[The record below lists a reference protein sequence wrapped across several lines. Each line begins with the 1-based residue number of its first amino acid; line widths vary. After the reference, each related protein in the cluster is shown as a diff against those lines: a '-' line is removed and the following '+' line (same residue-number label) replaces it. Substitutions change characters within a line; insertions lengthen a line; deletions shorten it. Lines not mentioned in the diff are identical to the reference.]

1 MWASAHTNFKEKQMS
16 TDIKAKH
23 FKLIGAST
31 THIAAAQTLGGAG
44 NFTLANTTVGN
55 LPQTITFTSTGNISG
70 VEMTITG
77 TDLNG
82 DAQTEAI
89 NGPNNNTVTSTN
101 KFLTVTQVAADGAVG
116 TNTSIGIT
124 GTATEGILTPG
135 RTRIRG
141 LHGVSSSTAGSMV
154 FRNTSTSGSILLE
167 LDTPN
172 QDDFIDPYIPD
183 DGVLFDSGAYLNV
196 GDGVTSV
203 TVFCDG

>member
-1 MWASAHTNFKEKQMS
+1 MA

-101 KFLTVTQVAADGAVG
+101 KFLTVTQVAADAAVG

-141 LHGVSSSTAGSMV
+141 LHGVSSATAGSMT

-183 DGVLFDSGAYLNV
+183 DGVVFSSGAYLDV
-196 GDGVTSV
+196 GTGVTSV
-203 TVFCDG
+203 TVFFDG

>member
-1 MWASAHTNFKEKQMS
+1 MA

-23 FKLIGAST
+23 FKLFGAVT

-55 LPQTITFTSTGNISG
+55 LPQTITFTSTGNIST
-70 VEMTITG
+70 VAMTITG

-82 DAQTEAI
+82 DAQTESI

-141 LHGVSSSTAGSMV
+141 LHGVSSATAGSMT
-154 FRNTSTSGSILLE
+154 FRNSSTTGSILLE

-183 DGVLFDSGAYLNV
+183 DGVVFSSGAYLNV
-196 GDGVTSV
+196 GTGVTSV
-203 TVFCDG
+203 TVFFDG

>member
-1 MWASAHTNFKEKQMS
+1 MS

-23 FKLIGAST
+23 FKLIGADT

-44 NFTLANTTVGN
+44 NFTLANTTIGN
-55 LPQTITFTSTGNISG
+55 LPQTITFTSTGNISS

-101 KFLTVTQVAADGAVG
+101 KFLTVTQVAADGAVS

-124 GTATEGILTPG
+124 GTAKEGILTPG

-183 DGVLFDSGAYLNV
+183 DGVLFDSGSYLNV

-203 TVFCDG
+203 TVFFDG

>member
-1 MWASAHTNFKEKQMS
+1 MA

-70 VEMTITG
+70 VSMTITG

-82 DAQTEAI
+82 DAQTESI

-101 KFLTVTQVAADGAVG
+101 KFLTVTQVAADAAVG

-141 LHGVSSSTAGSMV
+141 LHGVSSATAGSMT

-183 DGVLFDSGAYLNV
+183 DGVVFSSGAYLDV
-196 GDGVTSV
+196 GTGVTSV
-203 TVFCDG
+203 TVFFDG

>member
-1 MWASAHTNFKEKQMS
+1 MA

-55 LPQTITFTSTGNISG
+55 LPQTITFTSTGNIAS
-70 VEMTITG
+70 VSMTITG

-82 DAQTEAI
+82 DAQTESL

-141 LHGVSSSTAGSMV
+141 LHGVSSGTAGSMT
-154 FRNTSTSGSILLE
+154 FRNSSTTGSILLE

-183 DGVLFDSGAYLNV
+183 DGVVFSSGAYLNV
-196 GDGVTSV
+196 GNGVTSV
-203 TVFCDG
+203 TVFFDG

>member
-1 MWASAHTNFKEKQMS
+1 MA

-55 LPQTITFTSTGNISG
+55 LPQTITFTSSGNISG

-89 NGPNNNTVTSTN
+89 NGPNSNTVTSTN

-124 GTATEGILTPG
+124 GTAKEGILTPG
-135 RTRIRG
+135 RTSIRG

-154 FRNTSTSGSILLE
+154 FRTTSTSGSILLE

-203 TVFCDG
+203 TVFFDG

>member
-1 MWASAHTNFKEKQMS
+1 MS

-101 KFLTVTQVAADGAVG
+101 KFLTVTQVAADAAAAKALEVG
-116 TNTSIGIT
+116 MKILSVEVKGPGSGRETALRALQARGFKIISIKDT
-124 GTATEGILTPG
+124 TPMPHNGTRPPKK
-135 RTRIRG
+135 RR
-141 LHGVSSSTAGSMV
+141 V
-154 FRNTSTSGSILLE
+154 
-167 LDTPN
+167 
-172 QDDFIDPYIPD
+172 
-183 DGVLFDSGAYLNV
+183 
-196 GDGVTSV
+196 
-203 TVFCDG
+203 

>member
-1 MWASAHTNFKEKQMS
+1 MS
-16 TDIKAKH
+16 TDVKAKH
-23 FKLIGAST
+23 FKLFGAVT

-70 VEMTITG
+70 VTMTITG

-82 DAQTEAI
+82 DAQTENI
-89 NGPNNNTVTSTN
+89 SGPNNNTVTSTN
-101 KFLTVTQVAADGAVG
+101 AFLTVTQVAADAAVS

-124 GTATEGILTPG
+124 GTAKEGIVFEG

-141 LHGVSSSTAGSMV
+141 LHGVSSGTAGSMV
-154 FRNTSTSGSILLE
+154 FRNSSTSGSILLE

-203 TVFCDG
+203 TVFFDG

>member
-1 MWASAHTNFKEKQMS
+1 MS

-55 LPQTITFTSTGNISG
+55 LPQTITFTSTGNIAS
-70 VEMTITG
+70 VSMTITG

-82 DAQTEAI
+82 DAQTESL

-101 KFLTVTQVAADGAVG
+101 KFLTVTQVAADGAVS

-124 GTATEGILTPG
+124 GTAKEGILTPG

-183 DGVLFDSGAYLNV
+183 DGVVFSSGAYLNV
-196 GDGVTSV
+196 GNGVTSV
-203 TVFCDG
+203 TVFFDG

>member
-1 MWASAHTNFKEKQMS
+1 MA

-70 VEMTITG
+70 VSMTITG

-82 DAQTEAI
+82 DAQTESI

-141 LHGVSSSTAGSMV
+141 LHGVSSGTAGSMT
-154 FRNTSTSGSILLE
+154 FRNSSTTGSILLE

-183 DGVLFDSGAYLNV
+183 DGVVFSSGAYLNV
-196 GDGVTSV
+196 GSGVTSV
-203 TVFCDG
+203 TVFFDG

>member
-1 MWASAHTNFKEKQMS
+1 MS

-23 FKLIGAST
+23 FKLIGADT

-55 LPQTITFTSTGNISG
+55 LPQTITFTSTGNIAS
-70 VEMTITG
+70 VSMTITG

-82 DAQTEAI
+82 DAQTESL

-101 KFLTVTQVAADGAVG
+101 KFLTVTQVAADGAVS

-124 GTATEGILTPG
+124 GTAKEGILTPG

-141 LHGVSSSTAGSMV
+141 LHGVSSGTAGSMT
-154 FRNTSTSGSILLE
+154 FRNSSTTGSILLE

-183 DGVLFDSGAYLNV
+183 DGVVFSSGAYLNV
-196 GDGVTSV
+196 GNGVTSV
-203 TVFCDG
+203 TVFFDG

>member
-1 MWASAHTNFKEKQMS
+1 MS

-23 FKLIGAST
+23 FKLIGADT

-44 NFTLANTTVGN
+44 NFTLANTTIGN

-77 TDLNG
+77 TDLNV

-101 KFLTVTQVAADGAVG
+101 KFLTVTQVAADGAVS

-124 GTATEGILTPG
+124 GTAKEGILTPG

-183 DGVLFDSGAYLNV
+183 DGVLFDSGSYLNV

-203 TVFCDG
+203 TVFFDG

>member
-1 MWASAHTNFKEKQMS
+1 MA

-55 LPQTITFTSTGNISG
+55 LPQTITFTSSGNISG

-89 NGPNNNTVTSTN
+89 NGPNSNTVT
-101 KFLTVTQVAADGAVG
+101 LVTPSPTFKYAPLS
-116 TNTSIGIT
+116 NT
-124 GTATEGILTPG
+124 TP
-135 RTRIRG
+135 
-141 LHGVSSSTAGSMV
+141 SSGMYGSMK
-154 FRNTSTSGSILLE
+154 SS
-167 LDTPN
+167 
-172 QDDFIDPYIPD
+172 
-183 DGVLFDSGAYLNV
+183 
-196 GDGVTSV
+196 
-203 TVFCDG
+203 

>member
-1 MWASAHTNFKEKQMS
+1 MS
-16 TDIKAKH
+16 TDVKAKH

-70 VEMTITG
+70 VTMTITG

-82 DAQTEAI
+82 DAQTEDI
-89 NGPNNNTVTSTN
+89 SGPNNNTVTSTN
-101 KFLTVTQVAADGAVG
+101 KFLTVTQVAADAAVS

-124 GTATEGILTPG
+124 GTAKEGIVFAG

-196 GDGVTSV
+196 GDGVTSD
-203 TVFCDG
+203 TVCFDG

>member
-1 MWASAHTNFKEKQMS
+1 MA

-70 VEMTITG
+70 VSMTITG

-82 DAQTEAI
+82 DAQTESL

-101 KFLTVTQVAADGAVG
+101 KVLTVTQVAADGAVS

-124 GTATEGILTPG
+124 GTAKEGILTPG

-141 LHGVSSSTAGSMV
+141 LHGVSSGTAGSMT
-154 FRNTSTSGSILLE
+154 FRNSSTTGSILLE

-183 DGVLFDSGAYLNV
+183 DGVVFSSGAYLNV
-196 GDGVTSV
+196 GNGVTSV
-203 TVFCDG
+203 TVFFDG

>member
-1 MWASAHTNFKEKQMS
+1 MS

-23 FKLIGAST
+23 FKLIGADT

-55 LPQTITFTSTGNISG
+55 LPQTITFTSTGNIAS
-70 VEMTITG
+70 VSMTITG
-77 TDLNG
+77 PDLNG
-82 DAQTEAI
+82 NAQTESL

-101 KFLTVTQVAADGAVG
+101 KFLTVTQVAADGAVS

-124 GTATEGILTPG
+124 GTAKEGILTPG

-141 LHGVSSSTAGSMV
+141 LHGVSSGTAGSMT
-154 FRNTSTSGSILLE
+154 FRNSSTTGSILLE

-183 DGVLFDSGAYLNV
+183 DGVVFSSGAYLNV
-196 GDGVTSV
+196 GNGVTSV
-203 TVFCDG
+203 TVFFDG

>member
-1 MWASAHTNFKEKQMS
+1 M
-16 TDIKAKH
+16 
-23 FKLIGAST
+23 
-31 THIAAAQTLGGAG
+31 
-44 NFTLANTTVGN
+44 
-55 LPQTITFTSTGNISG
+55 
-70 VEMTITG
+70 
-77 TDLNG
+77 
-82 DAQTEAI
+82 
-89 NGPNNNTVTSTN
+89 
-101 KFLTVTQVAADGAVG
+101 TQVAADGAVS

-124 GTATEGILTPG
+124 GTAKEGILTPG

-203 TVFCDG
+203 TVFFDG

>member
-1 MWASAHTNFKEKQMS
+1 MA

-70 VEMTITG
+70 VSMTITG

-82 DAQTEAI
+82 DAQTESI
-89 NGPNNNTVTSTN
+89 NGHNNNTVTSTN

-141 LHGVSSSTAGSMV
+141 LHGVSSGTAGSMT
-154 FRNTSTSGSILLE
+154 FRNSSTTGSILLE

-183 DGVLFDSGAYLNV
+183 DGVVFSSGAYLNV
-196 GDGVTSV
+196 GSGVTSV
-203 TVFCDG
+203 TVFFDG

>member
-1 MWASAHTNFKEKQMS
+1 MS

-23 FKLIGAST
+23 FKLIGAVT

-101 KFLTVTQVAADGAVG
+101 KFLTVTQVAADAAVG

-124 GTATEGILTPG
+124 GTVTEGILTPG

-183 DGVLFDSGAYLNV
+183 DGVLFDSGVYLNV
-196 GDGVTSV
+196 GSGVTSV
-203 TVFCDG
+203 TVFFDG

>member
-1 MWASAHTNFKEKQMS
+1 MA

-82 DAQTEAI
+82 DAQTESI

-141 LHGVSSSTAGSMV
+141 LHGVSSGTAGSMT
-154 FRNTSTSGSILLE
+154 FRNSSTTGSILLE

-183 DGVLFDSGAYLNV
+183 DGVVFSSGAYLNV
-196 GDGVTSV
+196 GSGVTSV
-203 TVFCDG
+203 TVFFDG

>member
-1 MWASAHTNFKEKQMS
+1 MS
-16 TDIKAKH
+16 TDVKAKH

-55 LPQTITFTSTGNISG
+55 LPQTITFTSTGNIAS
-70 VEMTITG
+70 VSMTITG

-82 DAQTEAI
+82 NAQTESL

-101 KFLTVTQVAADGAVG
+101 KFLTVTQVAADGAVS

-124 GTATEGILTPG
+124 GTAKEGILTPG

-141 LHGVSSSTAGSMV
+141 LHGVSSGTAGSMT
-154 FRNTSTSGSILLE
+154 FRNSSTTGSILLE

-183 DGVLFDSGAYLNV
+183 DGVVFSSGAYLNV
-196 GDGVTSV
+196 GNGVTSV
-203 TVFCDG
+203 TVFFDG

>member
-1 MWASAHTNFKEKQMS
+1 MS

-55 LPQTITFTSTGNISG
+55 LPQTITFTSTGNIAS
-70 VEMTITG
+70 VSMTITG

-82 DAQTEAI
+82 NAQTESL

-101 KFLTVTQVAADGAVG
+101 KFLTVTQVAADGAVS

-124 GTATEGILTPG
+124 GTAKEGILTPG

-141 LHGVSSSTAGSMV
+141 LHGVSSGTAGSMT
-154 FRNTSTSGSILLE
+154 FRNSSTTGSILLE

-183 DGVLFDSGAYLNV
+183 DGVVFSSGAYLNV
-196 GDGVTSV
+196 GNGVTSV
-203 TVFCDG
+203 TVFFDG

>member
-1 MWASAHTNFKEKQMS
+1 MA

-31 THIAAAQTLGGAG
+31 THIAAAQTLSGAG
-44 NFTLANTTVGN
+44 NFTLANTTMGN

-82 DAQTEAI
+82 DAQTESI

-141 LHGVSSSTAGSMV
+141 LHGVSSGTAGSMT
-154 FRNTSTSGSILLE
+154 FRNSSTTGSILLE

-183 DGVLFDSGAYLNV
+183 DGVVFSSGAYLNV
-196 GDGVTSV
+196 GSGVTSV
-203 TVFCDG
+203 TVFFDG

>member
-1 MWASAHTNFKEKQMS
+1 MA

-55 LPQTITFTSTGNISG
+55 LPQTITFTSTGNIAS
-70 VEMTITG
+70 VSMTITG

-82 DAQTEAI
+82 NAQTESL

-101 KFLTVTQVAADGAVG
+101 KFLTVTQVAADGAVS

-124 GTATEGILTPG
+124 GTAKEGILTPG

-141 LHGVSSSTAGSMV
+141 LHGVSSGTAGSMT
-154 FRNTSTSGSILLE
+154 FRNSSTTGSILLE

-183 DGVLFDSGAYLNV
+183 DGVVFSSGAYLNV
-196 GDGVTSV
+196 GNGVTRV
-203 TVFCDG
+203 TVFFDG

>member
-1 MWASAHTNFKEKQMS
+1 MS
-16 TDIKAKH
+16 TDVKAKH

-31 THIAAAQTLGGAG
+31 THIAAAQTLSGAG

-89 NGPNNNTVTSTN
+89 NGPNSNTVTSTN
-101 KFLTVTQVAADGAVG
+101 KFLTVTQVAADGAVS

-124 GTATEGILTPG
+124 GTAKEGIVFAA

-203 TVFCDG
+203 TVFFDG

>member
-1 MWASAHTNFKEKQMS
+1 MS
-16 TDIKAKH
+16 TDRKAKH

-55 LPQTITFTSTGNISG
+55 LPQTITFTSTGNIAS
-70 VEMTITG
+70 VAMTITG

-82 DAQTEAI
+82 NAQTESL
-89 NGPNNNTVTSTN
+89 NRPNNNTVTSTN
-101 KFLTVTQVAADGAVG
+101 KFLTVTQVAADGAVS

-124 GTATEGILTPG
+124 GTAKAGILTPG

-141 LHGVSSSTAGSMV
+141 LHGVSSGTAGSMT
-154 FRNTSTSGSILLE
+154 FRNSSTTGSILLE

-183 DGVLFDSGAYLNV
+183 DGVVFSSGAYLNV
-196 GDGVTSV
+196 GNGVTSV
-203 TVFCDG
+203 TVFFDG

>member
-1 MWASAHTNFKEKQMS
+1 MA

-55 LPQTITFTSTGNISG
+55 LPQTITFTSTGNIAS
-70 VEMTITG
+70 VSMTITG

-82 DAQTEAI
+82 NAQTESL

-101 KFLTVTQVAADGAVG
+101 KFLTVTQVAADGAVS

-124 GTATEGILTPG
+124 GTAKEGILTPG

-141 LHGVSSSTAGSMV
+141 LHGVSSGTAGSMT
-154 FRNTSTSGSILLE
+154 FRNSSTTGSILLE

-183 DGVLFDSGAYLNV
+183 DGVVFSSGAYLNV
-196 GDGVTSV
+196 GNGVTSV
-203 TVFCDG
+203 TVFFDG

>member
-1 MWASAHTNFKEKQMS
+1 MA

-70 VEMTITG
+70 VSMTITG

-82 DAQTEAI
+82 NAQTESL

-101 KFLTVTQVAADGAVG
+101 KFLTVTQVAADGAVS

-124 GTATEGILTPG
+124 GTAKEGILTPG

-141 LHGVSSSTAGSMV
+141 LHGVSSGTAGSMT
-154 FRNTSTSGSILLE
+154 FRNSSTTGSILLE

-183 DGVLFDSGAYLNV
+183 DGVVFSSGAYLNV
-196 GDGVTSV
+196 GNGVTSV
-203 TVFCDG
+203 TVFFDG

>member
-1 MWASAHTNFKEKQMS
+1 MA

-55 LPQTITFTSTGNISG
+55 LPQTITFTSTGNIAS
-70 VEMTITG
+70 VSMTITG

-82 DAQTEAI
+82 DAQTESL

-101 KFLTVTQVAADGAVG
+101 KFLTVTQVAADGAVS

-124 GTATEGILTPG
+124 GTAKEGILTPG

-141 LHGVSSSTAGSMV
+141 LHGVSSGTAGSMT
-154 FRNTSTSGSILLE
+154 FRNSSTTGSILLE

-183 DGVLFDSGAYLNV
+183 DGVVFSSGAYLNV
-196 GDGVTSV
+196 GNGVTSV
-203 TVFCDG
+203 TVFFDG

>member
-1 MWASAHTNFKEKQMS
+1 MS

-55 LPQTITFTSTGNISG
+55 LPQTITFTSTGNIAS
-70 VEMTITG
+70 VSMTITG

-82 DAQTEAI
+82 DAQTESL

-101 KFLTVTQVAADGAVG
+101 KFLTVTQVAADGAVS

-124 GTATEGILTPG
+124 GTAKEGILTPG

-141 LHGVSSSTAGSMV
+141 LHGVSSGTAGSMT
-154 FRNTSTSGSILLE
+154 FRNSSTTGSILLE

-183 DGVLFDSGAYLNV
+183 DGVVFSSGAYLNV
-196 GDGVTSV
+196 GNGVTSV
-203 TVFCDG
+203 TVFFDG